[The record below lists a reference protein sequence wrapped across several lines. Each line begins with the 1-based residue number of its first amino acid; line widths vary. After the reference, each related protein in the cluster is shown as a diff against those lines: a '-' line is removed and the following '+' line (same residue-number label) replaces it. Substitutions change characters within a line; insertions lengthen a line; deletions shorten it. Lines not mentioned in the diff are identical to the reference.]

1 MKTIVVSAVN
11 IRKGGTLTILR
22 ECLSYLSSLALDGK
36 FRVVAI
42 VHERGLSDYEGIE
55 YIEIPD
61 SIKSWGRRLWC
72 EYVTMYRISKT
83 LSPVHLW
90 LSLHDTTPRVKA
102 KHRAVYCQTSFPFLK
117 LRMNDWRFNYKIG
130 LFRLFTQ
137 VAYRI
142 NIRKND
148 YLIVQAEW
156 LRKKFTRMFR
166 LPHERFIVA
175 PPQCKASPYNGIT
188 TPESS
193 SVFTFLYVATP
204 DCHKNFELICQ
215 AAKLLEKGIGKGMF
229 KVILTING
237 TENRYAQWLYKQW
250 GEVESVIFHGL
261 MDKETLFHHYAAC
274 DCLIFPSRIETW
286 GLPITEFMPYNKPML
301 LADLPYAHE
310 TASGA
315 NQVAFFNP
323 ENLDE
328 LKKRMLQLINK
339 DTTNLHKVPT
349 QEIQKPKA
357 MNWSELFAQ
366 LIAD

>member
-22 ECLSYLSSLALDGK
+22 DCLSYLSTLALDGN

-42 VHERGLSDYEGIE
+42 VHKRDLSNYRGIE

-72 EYVTMYRISKT
+72 EYVTMHRISKT

-90 LSLHDTTPRVKA
+90 LSLHDTTPSVEA
-102 KHRAVYCQTSFPFLK
+102 KYRAVYCQTSFPFLK

-148 YLIVQAEW
+148 YLIVQSEW
-156 LRKKFTRMFR
+156 LRKKFTRKFR

-175 PPQCKASPYNGIT
+175 PPKSKAPICNAT
-188 TPESS
+188 TTTEDSKT
-193 SVFTFLYVATP
+193 FTFIYAATP

-215 AAKLLEKGIGKGMF
+215 AAKLLEAEVGKGIF
-229 KVILTING
+229 KVILTIKG
-237 TENRYAQWLYKQW
+237 TENKYAQWLYKHW
-250 GEVESVIFHGL
+250 GEVESLVFHGL
-261 MDKETLFHHYAAC
+261 MDKETLFHHYATS

-310 TASGA
+310 TAAGA

-323 ENLDE
+323 ESQDE
-328 LKKRMLQLINK
+328 LKMRMFQLIYN
-339 DTTNLHKVPT
+339 DTTSLQNVSKQDI
-349 QEIQKPKA
+349 QEPKA
-357 MNWSELFAQ
+357 MNWSELFAR